1 MRTCWTSAESQ
12 PAKIE
17 VTTGRYLKP
26 FTLSVFGAKQAVARK
41 SVARPASPRYPVPM
55 RVGMVSPDRLPD
67 FYREVIAL
75 PNSIQRDYLL
85 LLLFTGMRNG
95 ETAAG
100 AGGRTRFRFA

>member
-75 PNSIQRDYLL
+75 PNSI
-85 LLLFTGMRNG
+85 
-95 ETAAG
+95 
-100 AGGRTRFRFA
+100 